1 MTTDAEDKAKKYGDW
16 PRSYL
21 RKQGHITRAQKRAL
35 RELWDDF
42 GLDCPHGVV
51 LDLDDAFG
59 RRAEKRVL
67 EVGFGMGENILAQA
81 KANPQVDYVGVEV
94 HRPGI
99 GAVMNEV
106 DDLGLKN
113 VRVIRRDVLKLLRD
127 HLPERCFDEIYL
139 FFPEPWPRDKDA
151 DRRLIRPMLLDLLEK
166 RLTPGSLMHIATDVR
181 DYASHVVEVFSE
193 RERWTSLAAPG
204 EELVERPEWR
214 PMTKYE
220 EKGLEEGRSIHDL
233 CYRFEAAAQE

>member
-1 MTTDAEDKAKKYGDW
+1 MSEESEENKTNKYGDW

-21 RKQGHITRAQKRAL
+21 RKQGHVTRAQKRAL

-59 RRAEKRVL
+59 RRAKTRVL
-67 EVGFGMGENILAQA
+67 EVGFGMGENLIAQA
-81 KANPQVDYVGVEV
+81 VANPEVDHVGVEV
-94 HRPGI
+94 HKPGI

-127 HLPERCFDEIYL
+127 HVEDQSFDKVYL
-139 FFPEPWPRDKDA
+139 FFPEPWPKDKDI
-151 DRRLIRPMLLDLLEK
+151 DRRLIRPMLLDLLEQ
-166 RLTPGSLMHIATDVR
+166 RLTPGSLMHIATDVH
-181 DYASHVVEVFSE
+181 DYAVHVADVFAT
-193 RERWTSLAAPG
+193 RARWESLAKPG
-204 EELVERPEWR
+204 AILVERPEWR

-220 EKGLEEGRSIHDL
+220 QKGLDEGRSIHDL
-233 CYRFEAAAQE
+233 CYRFNG